1 MSEDWKRPEEIAAV
15 FGVSVRRVQQL
26 VQEGIIKSE
35 KITGHA
41 GRMFDLLPTVTDYIK
56 YLSDKAYGKS
66 RSDKELAL
74 KEKKLKA
81 EIALKESQG
90 ELHRL
95 KTEIASGKY
104 ISVEEVQ
111 LDYQRFFVQLKKF
124 VLAIPNRVGG
134 MIGGYADPVTVRGV
148 EKDLSKEVNTMLNAF
163 VVAGKQETVEDNIR
177 KSPMR
182 KIKSLKIDK
191 LRSRHPLTAEQLE
204 LVRDGCRGYK
214 EKALVEFLVSSGC
227 RVSEVAGL
235 RVDDIDWRDRKCKVI
250 GKGNKERTVYF
261 SVRAKLML
269 QLYIAERRGGE
280 ALFAS
285 SRAPYEPLTDRGIE
299 KMISKLGK
307 RIGMERPLYPHLMR
321 HTFASHALNC
331 GMELTIIQHL
341 LGHSDPKTTL
351 IYAEID
357 PIRVQYEYNRM
368 IC

>member
-1 MSEDWKRPEEIAAV
+1 MTAKIDLIAKLTALMPECAREIIKIMREYDVQTAQV
-15 FGVSVRRVQQL
+15 YDRSNLPRRVEAFL
-26 VQEGIIKSE
+26 AAKRIDGCRPKTIKGYRE
-35 KITGHA
+35 
-41 GRMFDLLPTVTDYIK
+41 
-56 YLSDKAYGKS
+56 
-66 RSDKELAL
+66 
-74 KEKKLKA
+74 
-81 EIALKESQG
+81 
-90 ELHRL
+90 RL
-95 KTEIASGKY
+95 KMFMTQCSKPVQQITTDDLREYLAY
-104 ISVEEVQ
+104 LVDERHLMDNSVQ
-111 LDYQRFFVQLKKF
+111 AHINTLRSFFSWLV
-124 VLAIPNRVGG
+124 
-134 MIGGYADPVTVRGV
+134 D
-148 EKDLSKEVNTMLNAF
+148 
-163 VVAGKQETVEDNIR
+163 EDNIR

-307 RIGMERPLYPHLMR
+307 RISMERPLYPHLMR

>member
-1 MSEDWKRPEEIAAV
+1 MTAKIDLIAKLTAMMPECAREIIKIMREYDVQTAQV
-15 FGVSVRRVQQL
+15 YDRSNLPRRVEAFL
-26 VQEGIIKSE
+26 AAKRIDGCRPKTIKGYRE
-35 KITGHA
+35 
-41 GRMFDLLPTVTDYIK
+41 
-56 YLSDKAYGKS
+56 
-66 RSDKELAL
+66 
-74 KEKKLKA
+74 
-81 EIALKESQG
+81 
-90 ELHRL
+90 RL
-95 KTEIASGKY
+95 KMFMTQCSKPVQQITTDDLREYLAY
-104 ISVEEVQ
+104 LVDERHLMDNSVQ
-111 LDYQRFFVQLKKF
+111 AHINTLRSFFSWLV
-124 VLAIPNRVGG
+124 
-134 MIGGYADPVTVRGV
+134 D
-148 EKDLSKEVNTMLNAF
+148 
-163 VVAGKQETVEDNIR
+163 EDNIR

>member
-1 MSEDWKRPEEIAAV
+1 M
-15 FGVSVRRVQQL
+15 
-26 VQEGIIKSE
+26 
-35 KITGHA
+35 
-41 GRMFDLLPTVTDYIK
+41 
-56 YLSDKAYGKS
+56 
-66 RSDKELAL
+66 
-74 KEKKLKA
+74 
-81 EIALKESQG
+81 
-90 ELHRL
+90 
-95 KTEIASGKY
+95 
-104 ISVEEVQ
+104 
-111 LDYQRFFVQLKKF
+111 
-124 VLAIPNRVGG
+124 
-134 MIGGYADPVTVRGV
+134 
-148 EKDLSKEVNTMLNAF
+148 
-163 VVAGKQETVEDNIR
+163 
-177 KSPMR
+177 
-182 KIKSLKIDK
+182 
-191 LRSRHPLTAEQLE
+191 
-204 LVRDGCRGYK
+204 
-214 EKALVEFLVSSGC
+214 
-227 RVSEVAGL
+227 SEVAGL

-321 HTFASHALNC
+321 PTFASHALNC

>member
-1 MSEDWKRPEEIAAV
+1 MTAKIDLIAKLTALMPECAREIIKIMREYDVQTAQV
-15 FGVSVRRVQQL
+15 YDRSNLPRRVEAFL
-26 VQEGIIKSE
+26 AAKRIDGCRPKTIKGYRE
-35 KITGHA
+35 
-41 GRMFDLLPTVTDYIK
+41 
-56 YLSDKAYGKS
+56 
-66 RSDKELAL
+66 
-74 KEKKLKA
+74 
-81 EIALKESQG
+81 
-90 ELHRL
+90 RL
-95 KTEIASGKY
+95 KLFMTQCSKPVQQITTDDLREYLAY
-104 ISVEEVQ
+104 LVDERHLMDNSVQ
-111 LDYQRFFVQLKKF
+111 AHINTLRSFFSWLV
-124 VLAIPNRVGG
+124 
-134 MIGGYADPVTVRGV
+134 D
-148 EKDLSKEVNTMLNAF
+148 
-163 VVAGKQETVEDNIR
+163 EDNIR

-204 LVRDGCRGYK
+204 LVRDGCKGYK

-307 RIGMERPLYPHLMR
+307 RIGMEQPLYPHLMR

>member
-1 MSEDWKRPEEIAAV
+1 MTAKIDLIAKLTALMPECARE
-15 FGVSVRRVQQL
+15 
-26 VQEGIIKSE
+26 IIKIMREYDVQTAQVYDRSN
-35 KITGHA
+35 
-41 GRMFDLLPTVTDYIK
+41 LPRRGEAFLAAKRIDGCRPKTIK
-56 YLSDKAYGKS
+56 GY
-66 RSDKELAL
+66 RE
-74 KEKKLKA
+74 
-81 EIALKESQG
+81 
-90 ELHRL
+90 RL
-95 KTEIASGKY
+95 KMFMTQCSKPVQAITTDDLREYLAY
-104 ISVEEVQ
+104 LVDERHLMDNSVQ
-111 LDYQRFFVQLKKF
+111 AHINTLRSFFSWLV
-124 VLAIPNRVGG
+124 
-134 MIGGYADPVTVRGV
+134 D
-148 EKDLSKEVNTMLNAF
+148 
-163 VVAGKQETVEDNIR
+163 EDNIR

>member
-1 MSEDWKRPEEIAAV
+1 MTAKIDLIAKLTALMPECAREIIKIMREYDVQTAQV
-15 FGVSVRRVQQL
+15 YDRSNLPRRVEAFL
-26 VQEGIIKSE
+26 AAKRIDGCRPKTIKGYRE
-35 KITGHA
+35 
-41 GRMFDLLPTVTDYIK
+41 
-56 YLSDKAYGKS
+56 
-66 RSDKELAL
+66 
-74 KEKKLKA
+74 
-81 EIALKESQG
+81 
-90 ELHRL
+90 RL
-95 KTEIASGKY
+95 KMFMTQCSKPVQAITTDDLREYLAY
-104 ISVEEVQ
+104 LVDERHLMDNSVQ
-111 LDYQRFFVQLKKF
+111 AHINTLRSFFSWLV
-124 VLAIPNRVGG
+124 
-134 MIGGYADPVTVRGV
+134 D
-148 EKDLSKEVNTMLNAF
+148 
-163 VVAGKQETVEDNIR
+163 EDNIR

-250 GKGNKERTVYF
+250 GKGNKKRTVYF

>member
-1 MSEDWKRPEEIAAV
+1 MTAKIDLIAKLTALMPECAREIIKIMREYDVQTAQV
-15 FGVSVRRVQQL
+15 YDRSNLPRRVEAFL
-26 VQEGIIKSE
+26 AAKRIDGCRPKTIKGYRE
-35 KITGHA
+35 
-41 GRMFDLLPTVTDYIK
+41 
-56 YLSDKAYGKS
+56 
-66 RSDKELAL
+66 
-74 KEKKLKA
+74 
-81 EIALKESQG
+81 
-90 ELHRL
+90 RL
-95 KTEIASGKY
+95 KMFMTQCSKPVQAITTDDLREYLAY
-104 ISVEEVQ
+104 LVDERHLMDNSVQ
-111 LDYQRFFVQLKKF
+111 AHINTLRSFFSWLV
-124 VLAIPNRVGG
+124 
-134 MIGGYADPVTVRGV
+134 D
-148 EKDLSKEVNTMLNAF
+148 
-163 VVAGKQETVEDNIR
+163 EDNIR

-341 LGHSDPKTTL
+341 LGHGDPKTTL

>member
-1 MSEDWKRPEEIAAV
+1 MTAKIDLIAKLTALMPECAREIIKIMREYDVQTAQV
-15 FGVSVRRVQQL
+15 YDRSNLPRRVEAFL
-26 VQEGIIKSE
+26 AAKRIDGCRPKTIKGYRE
-35 KITGHA
+35 
-41 GRMFDLLPTVTDYIK
+41 
-56 YLSDKAYGKS
+56 
-66 RSDKELAL
+66 
-74 KEKKLKA
+74 
-81 EIALKESQG
+81 
-90 ELHRL
+90 RL
-95 KTEIASGKY
+95 KMFMTQCSKPVQAITTDDLREYLAY
-104 ISVEEVQ
+104 LVDERHLMDNSVQ
-111 LDYQRFFVQLKKF
+111 AHINTLRSFFSWLV
-124 VLAIPNRVGG
+124 
-134 MIGGYADPVTVRGV
+134 D
-148 EKDLSKEVNTMLNAF
+148 
-163 VVAGKQETVEDNIR
+163 EDNIR

-182 KIKSLKIDK
+182 TIKSLKIDK

>member
-1 MSEDWKRPEEIAAV
+1 MTAKIDLIAKLTALMPECAREIIKIMREYDVQTAQV
-15 FGVSVRRVQQL
+15 YDRSNLPRRVEAFL
-26 VQEGIIKSE
+26 AAKRIDGCRPKTIKGYRE
-35 KITGHA
+35 
-41 GRMFDLLPTVTDYIK
+41 
-56 YLSDKAYGKS
+56 
-66 RSDKELAL
+66 
-74 KEKKLKA
+74 
-81 EIALKESQG
+81 
-90 ELHRL
+90 RL
-95 KTEIASGKY
+95 KLFMTQCSKPVQQITTDDLREYLAY
-104 ISVEEVQ
+104 LVDERHLMDNSVQ
-111 LDYQRFFVQLKKF
+111 AHINTLRSFFSWLV
-124 VLAIPNRVGG
+124 
-134 MIGGYADPVTVRGV
+134 D
-148 EKDLSKEVNTMLNAF
+148 
-163 VVAGKQETVEDNIR
+163 EDNIR

-351 IYAEID
+351 TYAEIN
-357 PIRVQYEYNRM
+357 PVRVQYEYNRV
-368 IC
+368 IA

>member
-1 MSEDWKRPEEIAAV
+1 MTAKIDLIAKLTALMPECAREIIKIMREYDVQTAQV
-15 FGVSVRRVQQL
+15 YDRSNLPRRVEAFL
-26 VQEGIIKSE
+26 AAKRIDGCRPKTIKGYRE
-35 KITGHA
+35 
-41 GRMFDLLPTVTDYIK
+41 
-56 YLSDKAYGKS
+56 
-66 RSDKELAL
+66 
-74 KEKKLKA
+74 
-81 EIALKESQG
+81 
-90 ELHRL
+90 RL
-95 KTEIASGKY
+95 KLFMTQCSKPVQQITTDDLREYLAY
-104 ISVEEVQ
+104 LVDERHLMDNSVQ
-111 LDYQRFFVQLKKF
+111 AHINTLRSFFSWLV
-124 VLAIPNRVGG
+124 
-134 MIGGYADPVTVRGV
+134 D
-148 EKDLSKEVNTMLNAF
+148 
-163 VVAGKQETVEDNIR
+163 EDNIR

-341 LGHSDPKTTL
+341 LGHRDPKTTL

>member
-1 MSEDWKRPEEIAAV
+1 MTAKIDLIAKLTALMPECAREIIKIMREYDVQTAQV
-15 FGVSVRRVQQL
+15 YDRSNLPRRVEAFL
-26 VQEGIIKSE
+26 AAKRIDGCRPKTIKGYRE
-35 KITGHA
+35 
-41 GRMFDLLPTVTDYIK
+41 
-56 YLSDKAYGKS
+56 
-66 RSDKELAL
+66 
-74 KEKKLKA
+74 
-81 EIALKESQG
+81 
-90 ELHRL
+90 RL
-95 KTEIASGKY
+95 KLFMTQCSKPVQQITNDDLREYLAY
-104 ISVEEVQ
+104 LVDERHLMDNSVQ
-111 LDYQRFFVQLKKF
+111 AHINTLRSFFSWLV
-124 VLAIPNRVGG
+124 
-134 MIGGYADPVTVRGV
+134 D
-148 EKDLSKEVNTMLNAF
+148 
-163 VVAGKQETVEDNIR
+163 EDNIR

-307 RIGMERPLYPHLMR
+307 RIGME
-321 HTFASHALNC
+321 
-331 GMELTIIQHL
+331 LTIIQHL

>member
-1 MSEDWKRPEEIAAV
+1 MTAKIDLIAKLTALMPECAREIIKIMREYDVQTAQV
-15 FGVSVRRVQQL
+15 YDRSNLPRRVEAFL
-26 VQEGIIKSE
+26 AAKRIDGCRTKTIKGYRE
-35 KITGHA
+35 
-41 GRMFDLLPTVTDYIK
+41 
-56 YLSDKAYGKS
+56 
-66 RSDKELAL
+66 
-74 KEKKLKA
+74 
-81 EIALKESQG
+81 
-90 ELHRL
+90 RL
-95 KTEIASGKY
+95 KLFMTQCSKPVQQITTDDLREYLAY
-104 ISVEEVQ
+104 LVDERHLMDNSVQ
-111 LDYQRFFVQLKKF
+111 AHINTLRSFFSWLV
-124 VLAIPNRVGG
+124 
-134 MIGGYADPVTVRGV
+134 D
-148 EKDLSKEVNTMLNAF
+148 
-163 VVAGKQETVEDNIR
+163 EDNIR

>member
-1 MSEDWKRPEEIAAV
+1 MTAKIDLIAKLTALMPERAREIIKIMREYDVQTAQV
-15 FGVSVRRVQQL
+15 YDRSNLPRRVEAFL
-26 VQEGIIKSE
+26 AAKRIDGCRPKTIKGYRE
-35 KITGHA
+35 
-41 GRMFDLLPTVTDYIK
+41 
-56 YLSDKAYGKS
+56 
-66 RSDKELAL
+66 
-74 KEKKLKA
+74 
-81 EIALKESQG
+81 
-90 ELHRL
+90 RL
-95 KTEIASGKY
+95 KLFMTQCSKPVQQITTDDLREYLAY
-104 ISVEEVQ
+104 LVDERHLMDNSVQ
-111 LDYQRFFVQLKKF
+111 AHINTLRSFFSWLV
-124 VLAIPNRVGG
+124 
-134 MIGGYADPVTVRGV
+134 D
-148 EKDLSKEVNTMLNAF
+148 
-163 VVAGKQETVEDNIR
+163 EDNIR

-214 EKALVEFLVSSGC
+214 EKALIEFLVSSGC

-321 HTFASHALNC
+321 HTFASHALSA
-331 GMELTIIQHL
+331 GMDLTVIQHL
-341 LGHSDPKTTL
+341 LGHTDPKTTL
-351 IYAEID
+351 IYAEIN
-357 PIRVQYEYNRM
+357 PVRVQYEYNRV
-368 IC
+368 IA

>member
-1 MSEDWKRPEEIAAV
+1 MTAKIDLIAKLTALMPECAREIIKIMREYDVQTAQV
-15 FGVSVRRVQQL
+15 YDRSNLPRRVEAFL
-26 VQEGIIKSE
+26 AAKRIDGCRPKTIKGYRE
-35 KITGHA
+35 
-41 GRMFDLLPTVTDYIK
+41 
-56 YLSDKAYGKS
+56 
-66 RSDKELAL
+66 
-74 KEKKLKA
+74 
-81 EIALKESQG
+81 
-90 ELHRL
+90 RL
-95 KTEIASGKY
+95 KMFMTQCSKPVQAITTDDLREYLAY
-104 ISVEEVQ
+104 LVDERHLMDNSVQ
-111 LDYQRFFVQLKKF
+111 AHINTLRSFFSWLV
-124 VLAIPNRVGG
+124 
-134 MIGGYADPVTVRGV
+134 D
-148 EKDLSKEVNTMLNAF
+148 
-163 VVAGKQETVEDNIR
+163 EDNIR

-191 LRSRHPLTAEQLE
+191 LRSRHPLIAEQLE

-235 RVDDIDWRDRKCKVI
+235 RVQDIDWQERKCKVL
-250 GKGNKERTVYF
+250 GKGGKQRTVYF

-269 QLYIAERRGGE
+269 QLYIKGRKGGE
-280 ALFAS
+280 ALFSS
-285 SRAPYEPLTDRGIE
+285 SRAPYEPLSDRGIE
-299 KMISKLGK
+299 KIISKLGK

>member
-1 MSEDWKRPEEIAAV
+1 MTAKIDLIAKLTALMPECAREIIKIMREYDVQTAQV
-15 FGVSVRRVQQL
+15 YDRSNLPRRVEAFL
-26 VQEGIIKSE
+26 AAKRIDGCRPKTIKGYRE
-35 KITGHA
+35 
-41 GRMFDLLPTVTDYIK
+41 
-56 YLSDKAYGKS
+56 
-66 RSDKELAL
+66 
-74 KEKKLKA
+74 
-81 EIALKESQG
+81 
-90 ELHRL
+90 RL
-95 KTEIASGKY
+95 KMFMTQCSKPVQQITTDDLREYLAY
-104 ISVEEVQ
+104 LVDERHLMDNSVQ
-111 LDYQRFFVQLKKF
+111 AHINTLRSFFSWLV
-124 VLAIPNRVGG
+124 
-134 MIGGYADPVTVRGV
+134 D
-148 EKDLSKEVNTMLNAF
+148 
-163 VVAGKQETVEDNIR
+163 EDNIR

-204 LVRDGCRGYK
+204 LVRDGCKGYK

-235 RVDDIDWRDRKCKVI
+235 RVDNIDWRDRKCKVI
-250 GKGNKERTVYF
+250 GKGNKERTIYF

>member
-1 MSEDWKRPEEIAAV
+1 MPECAREIIKIMREYDVQTAQV
-15 FGVSVRRVQQL
+15 YDRSNLPRRVEAFL
-26 VQEGIIKSE
+26 AAKRIDGCRPKTIKGYRE
-35 KITGHA
+35 
-41 GRMFDLLPTVTDYIK
+41 
-56 YLSDKAYGKS
+56 
-66 RSDKELAL
+66 
-74 KEKKLKA
+74 
-81 EIALKESQG
+81 
-90 ELHRL
+90 RL
-95 KTEIASGKY
+95 KMFMTQCSKPVQQITTDDLREYLAY
-104 ISVEEVQ
+104 LVDERHLMDNSVQ
-111 LDYQRFFVQLKKF
+111 AHINTLRSFFSWLV
-124 VLAIPNRVGG
+124 
-134 MIGGYADPVTVRGV
+134 D
-148 EKDLSKEVNTMLNAF
+148 
-163 VVAGKQETVEDNIR
+163 EDNIR

>member
-1 MSEDWKRPEEIAAV
+1 MTAKIDLIAKLTALMPECAREIIKIMREYDVQTAQV
-15 FGVSVRRVQQL
+15 YDRSNLPRRVEAFL
-26 VQEGIIKSE
+26 AAKRIDGCRPKTIKGYRE
-35 KITGHA
+35 
-41 GRMFDLLPTVTDYIK
+41 
-56 YLSDKAYGKS
+56 
-66 RSDKELAL
+66 
-74 KEKKLKA
+74 
-81 EIALKESQG
+81 
-90 ELHRL
+90 RL
-95 KTEIASGKY
+95 KLFMTQCSKPVQQITTGDLREYLAY
-104 ISVEEVQ
+104 LVDERHLMDNSVQ
-111 LDYQRFFVQLKKF
+111 AHINTLRSFFSWLV
-124 VLAIPNRVGG
+124 
-134 MIGGYADPVTVRGV
+134 D
-148 EKDLSKEVNTMLNAF
+148 
-163 VVAGKQETVEDNIR
+163 EDNIR

>member
-1 MSEDWKRPEEIAAV
+1 MTAKIDLIAKLTALMPECAREIIKIMREYDVQTAQV
-15 FGVSVRRVQQL
+15 YDRSNLPRRVEAFL
-26 VQEGIIKSE
+26 AAKRIDGCRPKTIKGYRE
-35 KITGHA
+35 
-41 GRMFDLLPTVTDYIK
+41 
-56 YLSDKAYGKS
+56 
-66 RSDKELAL
+66 
-74 KEKKLKA
+74 
-81 EIALKESQG
+81 
-90 ELHRL
+90 RL
-95 KTEIASGKY
+95 KMFMTQCSKPVQAITTDDLREYLAY
-104 ISVEEVQ
+104 LVDERHLMDNSVQ
-111 LDYQRFFVQLKKF
+111 AHINTLRSFFSWLV
-124 VLAIPNRVGG
+124 
-134 MIGGYADPVTVRGV
+134 D
-148 EKDLSKEVNTMLNAF
+148 
-163 VVAGKQETVEDNIR
+163 EDNIR

-214 EKALVEFLVSSGC
+214 EKTLVEFLVSSGC

>member
-1 MSEDWKRPEEIAAV
+1 MTAKIDLIAKLTSLMPECAREIIKIMREYDVQTAQV
-15 FGVSVRRVQQL
+15 YDRSNLPRRVEAFL
-26 VQEGIIKSE
+26 AAKRIDGCRPKTIKGYRE
-35 KITGHA
+35 
-41 GRMFDLLPTVTDYIK
+41 
-56 YLSDKAYGKS
+56 
-66 RSDKELAL
+66 
-74 KEKKLKA
+74 
-81 EIALKESQG
+81 
-90 ELHRL
+90 RL
-95 KTEIASGKY
+95 KMFMTQCSKPVQAITTDDLREYLAY
-104 ISVEEVQ
+104 LVDERHLMDNSVQ
-111 LDYQRFFVQLKKF
+111 AHINTLRSFFSWLV
-124 VLAIPNRVGG
+124 
-134 MIGGYADPVTVRGV
+134 D
-148 EKDLSKEVNTMLNAF
+148 
-163 VVAGKQETVEDNIR
+163 EDNIR

-280 ALFAS
+280 ALFSS

>member
-1 MSEDWKRPEEIAAV
+1 MTAKIDLIAKLTALMPECAREIIKIMREYEVQTAQV
-15 FGVSVRRVQQL
+15 YDRSNLPRRVEAFL
-26 VQEGIIKSE
+26 AAKRIDGCRPKTIKGYRE
-35 KITGHA
+35 
-41 GRMFDLLPTVTDYIK
+41 
-56 YLSDKAYGKS
+56 
-66 RSDKELAL
+66 
-74 KEKKLKA
+74 
-81 EIALKESQG
+81 
-90 ELHRL
+90 RL
-95 KTEIASGKY
+95 KLFMTQCSKPVQQITTDDLREYLAY
-104 ISVEEVQ
+104 LVDERHLMDNSVQ
-111 LDYQRFFVQLKKF
+111 AHINTLRSFFSWLV
-124 VLAIPNRVGG
+124 
-134 MIGGYADPVTVRGV
+134 D
-148 EKDLSKEVNTMLNAF
+148 
-163 VVAGKQETVEDNIR
+163 EDNIR

>member
-1 MSEDWKRPEEIAAV
+1 MTAKIDLIAKLTALMPECAREIIKIMREYDVQTAQV
-15 FGVSVRRVQQL
+15 YDRSNLPRRVEAFL
-26 VQEGIIKSE
+26 AAKRIDGCRPKTIKGYRE
-35 KITGHA
+35 
-41 GRMFDLLPTVTDYIK
+41 
-56 YLSDKAYGKS
+56 
-66 RSDKELAL
+66 
-74 KEKKLKA
+74 
-81 EIALKESQG
+81 
-90 ELHRL
+90 RL
-95 KTEIASGKY
+95 KMFMTQCSKPVQAITTDDLREYLAY
-104 ISVEEVQ
+104 LVDERHLMDNSVQ
-111 LDYQRFFVQLKKF
+111 AHINTLRSFF
-124 VLAIPNRVGG
+124 
-134 MIGGYADPVTVRGV
+134 
-148 EKDLSKEVNTMLNAF
+148 SW
-163 VVAGKQETVEDNIR
+163 VVDEDNIR

-204 LVRDGCRGYK
+204 LVRDGCRGK
-214 EKALVEFLVSSGC
+214 RLGDIRSKRDAAIIALALGC
-227 RVSEVAGL
+227 GL
-235 RVDDIDWRDRKCKVI
+235 RRSEIASLLLEQVDHVRHTITVR

>member
-1 MSEDWKRPEEIAAV
+1 MTAKIDLIAKLTALMPECAREIIKIMREYDVQTAQV
-15 FGVSVRRVQQL
+15 YDRSNLPRRVEAFL
-26 VQEGIIKSE
+26 AAKRIDGCRPKTIKGYRE
-35 KITGHA
+35 
-41 GRMFDLLPTVTDYIK
+41 
-56 YLSDKAYGKS
+56 
-66 RSDKELAL
+66 
-74 KEKKLKA
+74 
-81 EIALKESQG
+81 
-90 ELHRL
+90 RL
-95 KTEIASGKY
+95 KLFMTQCSKPVQQITTDDLREYLAY
-104 ISVEEVQ
+104 LVDERHLMDNSVQ
-111 LDYQRFFVQLKKF
+111 AHINTLRSFFSWLV
-124 VLAIPNRVGG
+124 
-134 MIGGYADPVTVRGV
+134 D
-148 EKDLSKEVNTMLNAF
+148 
-163 VVAGKQETVEDNIR
+163 EDNIR

-214 EKALVEFLVSSGC
+214 EQALVEFLGSSGC

>member
-1 MSEDWKRPEEIAAV
+1 MTAKIDLIAKLTALMPECAREIIKIMREYDVQTAQV
-15 FGVSVRRVQQL
+15 YDRSNLPRRVEAFL
-26 VQEGIIKSE
+26 AAKRIDGCRPKTIKGYRE
-35 KITGHA
+35 
-41 GRMFDLLPTVTDYIK
+41 
-56 YLSDKAYGKS
+56 
-66 RSDKELAL
+66 
-74 KEKKLKA
+74 
-81 EIALKESQG
+81 
-90 ELHRL
+90 RL
-95 KTEIASGKY
+95 KMFMTQCSKPVQAITTDDLREYLAY
-104 ISVEEVQ
+104 LVDERHLMDNSVQ
-111 LDYQRFFVQLKKF
+111 AHINTLRSFFSWLV
-124 VLAIPNRVGG
+124 
-134 MIGGYADPVTVRGV
+134 D
-148 EKDLSKEVNTMLNAF
+148 
-163 VVAGKQETVEDNIR
+163 EDNIR

-357 PIRVQYEYNRM
+357 PIRVQFEYNRM

>member
-1 MSEDWKRPEEIAAV
+1 MTAKIDLIAKLTALMPECAREIIKIMREYDVQTAQV
-15 FGVSVRRVQQL
+15 YDRSNLPRRVEAFL
-26 VQEGIIKSE
+26 AAKRIDGCRPKTIKGYRE
-35 KITGHA
+35 
-41 GRMFDLLPTVTDYIK
+41 
-56 YLSDKAYGKS
+56 
-66 RSDKELAL
+66 
-74 KEKKLKA
+74 
-81 EIALKESQG
+81 
-90 ELHRL
+90 RL
-95 KTEIASGKY
+95 KMFMTQCSKPVQAITTDDLREYLAY
-104 ISVEEVQ
+104 LVDERHLMDNSVQ
-111 LDYQRFFVQLKKF
+111 AHINTLRSFFSWLV
-124 VLAIPNRVGG
+124 
-134 MIGGYADPVTVRGV
+134 D
-148 EKDLSKEVNTMLNAF
+148 
-163 VVAGKQETVEDNIR
+163 EDNIR

-321 HTFASHALNC
+321 HTFASLALNC

>member
-1 MSEDWKRPEEIAAV
+1 MTAKIDLIAKLTALMPECAREIIKIMREYDVQTAQV
-15 FGVSVRRVQQL
+15 YDRSNLPRRVEAFL
-26 VQEGIIKSE
+26 AAKRIDGCRPKTIKGYRE
-35 KITGHA
+35 
-41 GRMFDLLPTVTDYIK
+41 
-56 YLSDKAYGKS
+56 
-66 RSDKELAL
+66 
-74 KEKKLKA
+74 
-81 EIALKESQG
+81 
-90 ELHRL
+90 RL
-95 KTEIASGKY
+95 KMFMTQCSKPVQQITTDDLREYLAY
-104 ISVEEVQ
+104 LVDERHLMDNSVQ
-111 LDYQRFFVQLKKF
+111 AHINTLRSFFSWLV
-124 VLAIPNRVGG
+124 
-134 MIGGYADPVTVRGV
+134 D
-148 EKDLSKEVNTMLNAF
+148 
-163 VVAGKQETVEDNIR
+163 EDNIR

-269 QLYIAERRGGE
+269 QLYIAERRGGK

-331 GMELTIIQHL
+331 GMELTIIKHL

>member
-1 MSEDWKRPEEIAAV
+1 MTAKIDLIAKLTALMPECAREIIKIMREYDVQTAQV
-15 FGVSVRRVQQL
+15 YDRSNLPRRVEAFL
-26 VQEGIIKSE
+26 AAKRIDGCRPKTIKGYRE
-35 KITGHA
+35 
-41 GRMFDLLPTVTDYIK
+41 
-56 YLSDKAYGKS
+56 
-66 RSDKELAL
+66 
-74 KEKKLKA
+74 
-81 EIALKESQG
+81 
-90 ELHRL
+90 RL
-95 KTEIASGKY
+95 KLFMTQCSKPVQQITTDDLREYLAY
-104 ISVEEVQ
+104 LVDERHLMDNSVQ
-111 LDYQRFFVQLKKF
+111 AHINTLRSFFSWLV
-124 VLAIPNRVGG
+124 
-134 MIGGYADPVTVRGV
+134 D
-148 EKDLSKEVNTMLNAF
+148 
-163 VVAGKQETVEDNIR
+163 EDNIR

-250 GKGNKERTVYF
+250 GKGNKERTIYF

>member
-1 MSEDWKRPEEIAAV
+1 MTAKIDLIAKLTALMPECAREIIKIMREYDVQTAQV
-15 FGVSVRRVQQL
+15 YDRSNLPRRVEAFL
-26 VQEGIIKSE
+26 AAKRIDGCRPKTIKGYRE
-35 KITGHA
+35 
-41 GRMFDLLPTVTDYIK
+41 
-56 YLSDKAYGKS
+56 
-66 RSDKELAL
+66 
-74 KEKKLKA
+74 
-81 EIALKESQG
+81 
-90 ELHRL
+90 RL
-95 KTEIASGKY
+95 KMFIKQCSKPVQAITTDDLREYLAY
-104 ISVEEVQ
+104 FVDERHLMDNSVQ
-111 LDYQRFFVQLKKF
+111 AHINTLRSFFSWLV
-124 VLAIPNRVGG
+124 
-134 MIGGYADPVTVRGV
+134 D
-148 EKDLSKEVNTMLNAF
+148 
-163 VVAGKQETVEDNIR
+163 EDNIR

>member
-1 MSEDWKRPEEIAAV
+1 MTAKIDLIAKLTALMPECAREIIKIMREYDVQTAQV
-15 FGVSVRRVQQL
+15 YDRSNLPRRVEAFL
-26 VQEGIIKSE
+26 AAKRIDGCRPKTIKGYRE
-35 KITGHA
+35 
-41 GRMFDLLPTVTDYIK
+41 
-56 YLSDKAYGKS
+56 
-66 RSDKELAL
+66 
-74 KEKKLKA
+74 
-81 EIALKESQG
+81 
-90 ELHRL
+90 RL
-95 KTEIASGKY
+95 KMFMTQCSKPVQAITTDDLREYLAY
-104 ISVEEVQ
+104 LVDERHLMDNSVQ
-111 LDYQRFFVQLKKF
+111 AHINTLRSFFSWLV
-124 VLAIPNRVGG
+124 
-134 MIGGYADPVTVRGV
+134 D
-148 EKDLSKEVNTMLNAF
+148 
-163 VVAGKQETVEDNIR
+163 EDNIR

-191 LRSRHPLTAEQLE
+191 LRSRHPLTVEQLE

-357 PIRVQYEYNRM
+357 QIRVQYEYNRM

>member
-1 MSEDWKRPEEIAAV
+1 MTAKIDLIAKLTALMPECARE
-15 FGVSVRRVQQL
+15 
-26 VQEGIIKSE
+26 IIKIMRE
-35 KITGHA
+35 
-41 GRMFDLLPTVTDYIK
+41 
-56 YLSDKAYGKS
+56 YLAYLVDERHLMDNS
-66 RSDKELAL
+66 VQAHINTLRS
-74 KEKKLKA
+74 
-81 EIALKESQG
+81 
-90 ELHRL
+90 
-95 KTEIASGKY
+95 
-104 ISVEEVQ
+104 
-111 LDYQRFFVQLKKF
+111 FFSWLV
-124 VLAIPNRVGG
+124 
-134 MIGGYADPVTVRGV
+134 D
-148 EKDLSKEVNTMLNAF
+148 
-163 VVAGKQETVEDNIR
+163 EDNIR

-299 KMISKLGK
+299 KMISKLSK

>member
-1 MSEDWKRPEEIAAV
+1 MTAKIDLIAKLTALMPECAREIIKIMREYDVQTAQMYDR
-15 FGVSVRRVQQL
+15 SNLPRRVEAFL
-26 VQEGIIKSE
+26 AAKRIDGCRPKMIKGYRE
-35 KITGHA
+35 
-41 GRMFDLLPTVTDYIK
+41 
-56 YLSDKAYGKS
+56 
-66 RSDKELAL
+66 
-74 KEKKLKA
+74 
-81 EIALKESQG
+81 
-90 ELHRL
+90 RL
-95 KTEIASGKY
+95 KMFMTQCSKPVQQITTDDLREYLAY
-104 ISVEEVQ
+104 LVDERHLMDNSVQ
-111 LDYQRFFVQLKKF
+111 AHINTLRSFFSWLV
-124 VLAIPNRVGG
+124 
-134 MIGGYADPVTVRGV
+134 D
-148 EKDLSKEVNTMLNAF
+148 
-163 VVAGKQETVEDNIR
+163 EDNIR

-204 LVRDGCRGYK
+204 LVRDGCKGYK

-235 RVDDIDWRDRKCKVI
+235 RVDNIDWRDRKCKVI
-250 GKGNKERTVYF
+250 GKGNKERTIYF

>member
-1 MSEDWKRPEEIAAV
+1 MTAKIDLIAKLTALMPECAREIIKIMREYDVQTAQV
-15 FGVSVRRVQQL
+15 YDRSNLPRRVEAFL
-26 VQEGIIKSE
+26 AAKRIDGCRPKTIKGYRE
-35 KITGHA
+35 
-41 GRMFDLLPTVTDYIK
+41 
-56 YLSDKAYGKS
+56 
-66 RSDKELAL
+66 
-74 KEKKLKA
+74 
-81 EIALKESQG
+81 
-90 ELHRL
+90 RL
-95 KTEIASGKY
+95 KMFMTQCSKPVQAITTDDLREYLAY
-104 ISVEEVQ
+104 LVDERHLMDNSVQ
-111 LDYQRFFVQLKKF
+111 AHINTLRSFFSWLV
-124 VLAIPNRVGG
+124 
-134 MIGGYADPVTVRGV
+134 D
-148 EKDLSKEVNTMLNAF
+148 
-163 VVAGKQETVEDNIR
+163 EDNIR

-341 LGHSDPKTTL
+341 LGHNDPKTTL

>member
-1 MSEDWKRPEEIAAV
+1 MTAKIDLIAKLTALMPECAREIIKIMREYDVQTAQV
-15 FGVSVRRVQQL
+15 YDRSNLSRRVEAFL
-26 VQEGIIKSE
+26 AAKRIDGCRPKTIKGYRE
-35 KITGHA
+35 
-41 GRMFDLLPTVTDYIK
+41 
-56 YLSDKAYGKS
+56 
-66 RSDKELAL
+66 
-74 KEKKLKA
+74 
-81 EIALKESQG
+81 
-90 ELHRL
+90 RL
-95 KTEIASGKY
+95 KMFMTQCSKPVQAITTDDLREYLAY
-104 ISVEEVQ
+104 LVDERHLMDNSVQ
-111 LDYQRFFVQLKKF
+111 AHINTLRSFFSWLV
-124 VLAIPNRVGG
+124 
-134 MIGGYADPVTVRGV
+134 D
-148 EKDLSKEVNTMLNAF
+148 
-163 VVAGKQETVEDNIR
+163 EDNIR

-250 GKGNKERTVYF
+250 GKGNKERTVFF